1 MAERLLKE
9 VYLPDIALGD
19 SRVLFCGVEQCIPRT
34 DTLPHIR
41 SHFLMVFI
49 VSGKGIFRNP
59 TATYHLGAG
68 ATFCVF
74 PGELV
79 FYKEDAE
86 DPWTYYWIG
95 FSGGEVL
102 QILHRASI
110 SPHRPVHIANDIRE
124 LEALYASV
132 VSYSTRLDFSDK
144 LKIQSLLYDIL
155 YHYARSVASPDA
167 LAAIST
173 NCSQHIVCAVDYI
186 KSHYQTELSVAEVA
200 RAVGISREYFCML
213 FKRQFSISPVRY
225 IREYRLKTASM
236 LLLTTRDS
244 IAVIA
249 EKVGFHD
256 YNYFTNQFTRHFG
269 VSPTGYRK
277 AGLDISIKSP

>member
-1 MAERLLKE
+1 
-9 VYLPDIALGD
+9 
-19 SRVLFCGVEQCIPRT
+19 
-34 DTLPHIR
+34 
-41 SHFLMVFI
+41 
-49 VSGKGIFRNP
+49 
-59 TATYHLGAG
+59 
-68 ATFCVF
+68 
-74 PGELV
+74 
-79 FYKEDAE
+79 
-86 DPWTYYWIG
+86 
-95 FSGGEVL
+95 
-102 QILHRASI
+102 
-110 SPHRPVHIANDIRE
+110 
-124 LEALYASV
+124 
-132 VSYSTRLDFSDK
+132 
-144 LKIQSLLYDIL
+144 
-155 YHYARSVASPDA
+155 
-167 LAAIST
+167 
-173 NCSQHIVCAVDYI
+173 I
-186 KSHYQTELSVAEVA
+186 KSHYQTELSVAEVS